1 MNILSPGDLWAFVI
15 LSIPTMVLLGFRHA
29 LDVDHIV
36 AIDNLVRLH
45 NPTKKAQWIGT
56 GFSVGHIL
64 SVLAEMIIIIYMIG
78 SVTKVNQISFLGGII
93 AAVVLG
99 MIGTINLYSIKKWGK
114 TGSTILASK
123 LIGRIGMLG
132 PTGSAIITGVVFGLG
147 FDTAT
152 QISAISLSAFA
163 SATLGIQAALLLASF
178 FAIGMVSLDT
188 IDSVLLNSVFSR
200 IFEKKGFRYMS
211 YALSGAAIVSAVLAS
226 YEALANSEILP
237 KLTGPILSAAIIAIS
252 FGYSYAT
259 RKNVVKEHDNIEEH
273 KNKKN

>member
-1 MNILSPGDLWAFVI
+1 MNILSPGDLWTFVI

-45 NPTKKAQWIGT
+45 NTTKKAQWIGT

-64 SVLAEMIIIIYMIG
+64 SVLAEMVIIIYMIG

-211 YALSGAAIVSAVLAS
+211 YALSGAAIVSAVIAS
-226 YEALANSEILP
+226 YEALVNSEILP
-237 KLTGPILSAAIIAIS
+237 KLTGPILAAAIIAIS

-259 RKNVVKEHDNIEEH
+259 RKNVVKEHDNMEEH

>member
-1 MNILSPGDLWAFVI
+1 MPSAADLWTFVI

-45 NPTKKAQWIGT
+45 NTTKKARWVGS
-56 GFSVGHIL
+56 GFSVGHII
-64 SVLAEMIIIIYMIG
+64 SVLVEMVIIIYMIG

-93 AAVVLG
+93 AAVALG
-99 MIGTINLYSIKKWGK
+99 MIGTINLYSIKKCGK
-114 TGSTILASK
+114 TGSTILASRI
-123 LIGRIGMLG
+123 IGRTGMLG
-132 PTGSAIITGVVFGLG
+132 PTGSAIITGIVFGLG

-152 QISAISLSAFA
+152 QISAISVSAFA

-188 IDSVLLNSVFSR
+188 MDSVLLNSVFSR
-200 IFEKKGFRYMS
+200 LFEKKGFRYMS
-211 YALSGAAIVSAVLAS
+211 YALSGAAILSAALAS

-237 KLTGPILSAAIIAIS
+237 RLTGPILAAAIIAIS

-259 RKNVVKEHDNIEEH
+259 RKKVVKEHDNMQEH
-273 KNKKN
+273 KNKRH

>member
-1 MNILSPGDLWAFVI
+1 MDIPPAADLWTFVI
-15 LSIPTMVLLGFRHA
+15 LSIPTMVFLGFRHA

-45 NPTKKAQWIGT
+45 NTTKNARWIGI
-56 GFSVGHIL
+56 GFGAGHIL
-64 SVLAEMIIIIYMIG
+64 SVLVEMVIIIYMIG

-93 AAVVLG
+93 AAVALG

-123 LIGRIGMLG
+123 IIGRTGKLG
-132 PTGSAIITGVVFGLG
+132 PTGSAIITGAVFGLG

-178 FAIGMVSLDT
+178 FAIGMISLDT
-188 IDSVLLNSVFSR
+188 MDSILLNSIFSR

-211 YALSGAAIVSAVLAS
+211 YALSGAAIASAALAS

-237 KLTGPILSAAIIAIS
+237 KLTGPILAAAIIAIS
-252 FGYSYAT
+252 FGYSYVT
-259 RKNVVKEHDNIEEH
+259 RRNVVKEHDNMQEH

>member
-1 MNILSPGDLWAFVI
+1 MNILSPGDLWTFVI

-45 NPTKKAQWIGT
+45 NTTKKAQWIGA

-64 SVLAEMIIIIYMIG
+64 SVLAEMVIIIYMIG

-132 PTGSAIITGVVFGLG
+132 PTGSAVITGVVFGLG

-188 IDSVLLNSVFSR
+188 IDSILLNSVFSR

-211 YALSGAAIVSAVLAS
+211 YALSGAAIVSAVIAS
-226 YEALANSEILP
+226 YEALVNSEILP
-237 KLTGPILSAAIIAIS
+237 KVTGPILAAAIIAIS

-259 RKNVVKEHDNIEEH
+259 RKNVVKEHDNMEEH

>member
-1 MNILSPGDLWAFVI
+1 MDIPPAADLWTFVI
-15 LSIPTMVLLGFRHA
+15 LSIPTMVFLGFRHA

-45 NPTKKAQWIGT
+45 NTTKNARWIGI
-56 GFSVGHIL
+56 GFGAGHIL
-64 SVLAEMIIIIYMIG
+64 SVLVEMVIIIYMIG

-93 AAVVLG
+93 AAVALG

-123 LIGRIGMLG
+123 IIGRTGKLG
-132 PTGSAIITGVVFGLG
+132 PTGSAIITGAVFGLG

-188 IDSVLLNSVFSR
+188 MDSILLNSIFSR
-200 IFEKKGFRYMS
+200 MFEKKGFRYMS
-211 YALSGAAIVSAVLAS
+211 YALSGAAIASAALAS

-237 KLTGPILSAAIIAIS
+237 KLTGPILAAAIIAIS
-252 FGYSYAT
+252 FGYYYVT
-259 RKNVVKEHDNIEEH
+259 RRNVVKEHDNMQEH

>member
-1 MNILSPGDLWAFVI
+1 MDIPPAADLWTFVI
-15 LSIPTMVLLGFRHA
+15 LSIPTMVFLGFRHA

-45 NPTKKAQWIGT
+45 NTTRNARWIGS
-56 GFSVGHIL
+56 GFGAGHIL
-64 SVLAEMIIIIYMIG
+64 SVLVEMVIIIYMIG

-93 AAVVLG
+93 AAVALG

-123 LIGRIGMLG
+123 IIGRTGKLG
-132 PTGSAIITGVVFGLG
+132 PTGSAIITGAVFGLG

-188 IDSVLLNSVFSR
+188 MDSILLNSIFSR

-211 YALSGAAIVSAVLAS
+211 YALSGAAIVSAALAS

-237 KLTGPILSAAIIAIS
+237 KLTGPILAAAIIAIS
-252 FGYSYAT
+252 FGYSYAI
-259 RKNVVKEHDNIEEH
+259 RRNVVKEHDNMQEH
-273 KNKKN
+273 NNKKN

>member
-1 MNILSPGDLWAFVI
+1 MTFLAI
-15 LSIPTMVLLGFRHA
+15 SIPSILMFGMRHA
-29 LDVDHIV
+29 LDVDHIT

-45 NPTKKAQWIGT
+45 NTTRNARWIGS
-56 GFSVGHIL
+56 GFGAGHIL
-64 SVLAEMIIIIYMIG
+64 SVLVEMVIIIYVIG

-93 AAVVLG
+93 AAVALG

-123 LIGRIGMLG
+123 IIGRTGKLG
-132 PTGSAIITGVVFGLG
+132 PTGSAIITGAVFGLG

-188 IDSVLLNSVFSR
+188 MDSILLNSIFSR

-211 YALSGAAIVSAVLAS
+211 YALSGAAIASAALAS

-237 KLTGPILSAAIIAIS
+237 KLTGPILAAAIIAIS
-252 FGYSYAT
+252 FGYSYVT
-259 RKNVVKEHDNIEEH
+259 RRNVVKEHDNMQQH

>member
-1 MNILSPGDLWAFVI
+1 MNILSPGDLWTFVI

-45 NPTKKAQWIGT
+45 NTTKKAQWIGT

-64 SVLAEMIIIIYMIG
+64 SVLAEMVIIIYMIG

-226 YEALANSEILP
+226 YEALVNSVILP
-237 KLTGPILSAAIIAIS
+237 KLTGPILAAAIIVIS
-252 FGYSYAT
+252 FVYSYAT
-259 RKNVVKEHDNIEEH
+259 RKNVVKEHDNMEEH

>member
-1 MNILSPGDLWAFVI
+1 LNIISPGDLWTFVI

-45 NPTKKAQWIGT
+45 NTTKKAQWMGT

-64 SVLAEMIIIIYMIG
+64 SVLAEMVIIIYMIG

-132 PTGSAIITGVVFGLG
+132 PTASAIITGVVFGLG

-188 IDSVLLNSVFSR
+188 IDSILLNSVFSR

-211 YALSGAAIVSAVLAS
+211 YALSGAAIVSAVIAS
-226 YEALANSEILP
+226 YEALVNSEILP
-237 KLTGPILSAAIIAIS
+237 KLTGPILAAAIIAIS

-259 RKNVVKEHDNIEEH
+259 RKNVVKEHDNMEEH

>member
-1 MNILSPGDLWAFVI
+1 MNILSPGDLWTFVI

-45 NPTKKAQWIGT
+45 NTTKKAQWIGT

-64 SVLAEMIIIIYMIG
+64 SVLAEMVIILYMIG
-78 SVTKVNQISFLGGII
+78 SVPKVNQISFLGGII
-93 AAVVLG
+93 GAVILG

-123 LIGRIGMLG
+123 LIGRIGILG

-188 IDSVLLNSVFSR
+188 IDSILLNSVFSR

-226 YEALANSEILP
+226 YEALVNSEILP
-237 KLTGPILSAAIIAIS
+237 KLTGPILAAAIIAIS

-259 RKNVVKEHDNIEEH
+259 RKNVVKEHDNMEEH

>member
-1 MNILSPGDLWAFVI
+1 MPSAADLWTFVI

-45 NPTKKAQWIGT
+45 NTTKKARWVGS
-56 GFSVGHIL
+56 GFSVGHII
-64 SVLAEMIIIIYMIG
+64 SVLVEMVIIIYMIG

-93 AAVVLG
+93 AAVALG

-123 LIGRIGMLG
+123 IIGRTGMLG
-132 PTGSAIITGVVFGLG
+132 PTGSAIITGIVFGLG

-188 IDSVLLNSVFSR
+188 MDSILLNSVFSR
-200 IFEKKGFRYMS
+200 LFEKKGFRYMS
-211 YALSGAAIVSAVLAS
+211 YALSGAAILSAALAS

-237 KLTGPILSAAIIAIS
+237 RLTGPILAAAIIAIS

-259 RKNVVKEHDNIEEH
+259 RKNVVKEHDNMEEH
-273 KNKKN
+273 KNKRN

>member
-1 MNILSPGDLWAFVI
+1 MDIPPAADLWTFVI
-15 LSIPTMVLLGFRHA
+15 LSIPTMVFLGFRHA

-45 NPTKKAQWIGT
+45 NTTKNARWIGI
-56 GFSVGHIL
+56 GFGVGHIL
-64 SVLAEMIIIIYMIG
+64 SVLVEMVIIIYMIG

-93 AAVVLG
+93 AAVALG

-123 LIGRIGMLG
+123 IIGRTGKLG
-132 PTGSAIITGVVFGLG
+132 PTGSAIITGAVFGLG

-178 FAIGMVSLDT
+178 FAIGMISLDT
-188 IDSVLLNSVFSR
+188 MDSILLNSIFSR

-211 YALSGAAIVSAVLAS
+211 YALSGAAIASAALAS

-237 KLTGPILSAAIIAIS
+237 KLTGPILAAAIIAVS

-259 RKNVVKEHDNIEEH
+259 RRNVVKEHDNMQEH
-273 KNKKN
+273 KSKKN

>member
-1 MNILSPGDLWAFVI
+1 MSILSPGDLWTFVI

-45 NPTKKAQWIGT
+45 NTTKKAQWIGA

-64 SVLAEMIIIIYMIG
+64 SVLAEMVIIIYMIG

-188 IDSVLLNSVFSR
+188 IDSILLNSVFSR

-226 YEALANSEILP
+226 YEALVNSEILP
-237 KLTGPILSAAIIAIS
+237 KLTGPILAAAIIAVS

>member
-1 MNILSPGDLWAFVI
+1 MNIISPGDLWTFVI

-45 NPTKKAQWIGT
+45 NTTKKAQWMGT

-64 SVLAEMIIIIYMIG
+64 SVLAEMVIIIYMIG

-211 YALSGAAIVSAVLAS
+211 YALSGAAIVSAVIAS
-226 YEALANSEILP
+226 YEALVNSEILP
-237 KLTGPILSAAIIAIS
+237 KLTGPILAAAIIAIS

-259 RKNVVKEHDNIEEH
+259 RKNVVKEHDNMEEH

>member
-1 MNILSPGDLWAFVI
+1 MNILSPGDLWTFVI

-45 NPTKKAQWIGT
+45 NTTKKAQWIGA

-64 SVLAEMIIIIYMIG
+64 SVLAQMVIIIYMIG

-123 LIGRIGMLG
+123 LIGRIGMFG

-188 IDSVLLNSVFSR
+188 IDSILLNSVFSR
-200 IFEKKGFRYMS
+200 IFERKGFRYMS
-211 YALSGAAIVSAVLAS
+211 YALSGAAIVSAVIAS
-226 YEALANSEILP
+226 YEALVNSEILP
-237 KLTGPILSAAIIAIS
+237 KLTGPILAAAIIAIS

>member
-1 MNILSPGDLWAFVI
+1 MDIPPAADLWTFVI
-15 LSIPTMVLLGFRHA
+15 LSIPTMVFLGFRHA

-45 NPTKKAQWIGT
+45 NTTKNARWIGI
-56 GFSVGHIL
+56 GFGAGHIL
-64 SVLAEMIIIIYMIG
+64 SVLVEMVIIIYMIG

-93 AAVVLG
+93 AAVALG

-123 LIGRIGMLG
+123 IIGRTGKLG
-132 PTGSAIITGVVFGLG
+132 PTGSAIITGAVFGLG

-188 IDSVLLNSVFSR
+188 MDSILLNSIFSR
-200 IFEKKGFRYMS
+200 MFEKKGFRYMS
-211 YALSGAAIVSAVLAS
+211 YALSGAAIASAALAS

-237 KLTGPILSAAIIAIS
+237 KLTGPILAAAIIAIS
-252 FGYSYAT
+252 FGYSYVT
-259 RKNVVKEHDNIEEH
+259 RRNVVKEHDNMQEH

>member
-1 MNILSPGDLWAFVI
+1 MSILSPGDLWTFVI

-45 NPTKKAQWIGT
+45 NTTKKAQWIGA

-64 SVLAEMIIIIYMIG
+64 SVLAEMVIIIYMIG

-226 YEALANSEILP
+226 YEALVNSEILP
-237 KLTGPILSAAIIAIS
+237 KLTGPILAAVIITVS

>member
-1 MNILSPGDLWAFVI
+1 MDIPPAADLWTFVI
-15 LSIPTMVLLGFRHA
+15 LSIPTMVFLGFRHA

-45 NPTKKAQWIGT
+45 NTTKNARWIGI
-56 GFSVGHIL
+56 GFGAGHIL
-64 SVLAEMIIIIYMIG
+64 SVLVEMVIIIYMIG

-93 AAVVLG
+93 AAVALG

-123 LIGRIGMLG
+123 IIGRTGKLG
-132 PTGSAIITGVVFGLG
+132 PTGSAIITGAVFGLG

-188 IDSVLLNSVFSR
+188 MDSILLNSIFSR

-211 YALSGAAIVSAVLAS
+211 YALSGAAIASAALAS

-237 KLTGPILSAAIIAIS
+237 KLTGPILAAAIIAIS
-252 FGYSYAT
+252 FGYSYVT
-259 RKNVVKEHDNIEEH
+259 RRNVVKEHDNMQEH

>member
-1 MNILSPGDLWAFVI
+1 MDIPPAADLWTFVI
-15 LSIPTMVLLGFRHA
+15 LSIPTMVFLGFRHA

-45 NPTKKAQWIGT
+45 NTTTNARWIGS
-56 GFSVGHIL
+56 GFGAGHIL
-64 SVLAEMIIIIYMIG
+64 SVLVEMVIIIYMIG

-93 AAVVLG
+93 AAVALG

-123 LIGRIGMLG
+123 IIGRTGKLG
-132 PTGSAIITGVVFGLG
+132 PTGSAIITGAVFGLG

-188 IDSVLLNSVFSR
+188 MDSILLNSIFSR

-211 YALSGAAIVSAVLAS
+211 YALSGAAIASAALAS

-237 KLTGPILSAAIIAIS
+237 KLTGPILAAAIIVIS
-252 FGYSYAT
+252 FGYSYVT
-259 RKNVVKEHDNIEEH
+259 RRNVVKDHDNMQEH

>member
-45 NPTKKAQWIGT
+45 NTTKKAQWIGA

-64 SVLAEMIIIIYMIG
+64 SVLAEMVFIIYMIG

-163 SATLGIQAALLLASF
+163 SATLGIQGALLLASF

-226 YEALANSEILP
+226 YEALVNSVLLP
-237 KLTGPILSAAIIAIS
+237 KLTGPILAAAIIVIS
-252 FGYSYAT
+252 FVYSYAT
-259 RKNVVKEHDNIEEH
+259 RKNVVKEHNNMEEH

>member
-1 MNILSPGDLWAFVI
+1 MNIISPGDLWTFVI

-45 NPTKKAQWIGT
+45 NTTKKAQWMGT

-64 SVLAEMIIIIYMIG
+64 SVLAEMVIIIYMIG

-132 PTGSAIITGVVFGLG
+132 PTASAIITGVVFGLG

-211 YALSGAAIVSAVLAS
+211 YALSGAAIVSAVIAS
-226 YEALANSEILP
+226 YEALVNSEILP
-237 KLTGPILSAAIIAIS
+237 KLTGPILAAAIIAIS

-259 RKNVVKEHDNIEEH
+259 RKNVVKEHDNMEEH

>member
-1 MNILSPGDLWAFVI
+1 MNIISPGDLWTFVI

-45 NPTKKAQWIGT
+45 NTTKKAQWIGT

-64 SVLAEMIIIIYMIG
+64 SVLAEMVIIIYMIG

-211 YALSGAAIVSAVLAS
+211 YALSGAAIVSAVIAS
-226 YEALANSEILP
+226 YEALVNSEILP
-237 KLTGPILSAAIIAIS
+237 KLTGPILAAAIIAIS

-259 RKNVVKEHDNIEEH
+259 RKNVVKEHDNMEEH

>member
-1 MNILSPGDLWAFVI
+1 MDIPPAADLWTFVI
-15 LSIPTMVLLGFRHA
+15 LSIPTMVFLGFRHA

-45 NPTKKAQWIGT
+45 NTTRNARWIGS
-56 GFSVGHIL
+56 GFGAGHIL
-64 SVLAEMIIIIYMIG
+64 SVLVEMIIIIYMIG

-93 AAVVLG
+93 AAVALG

-123 LIGRIGMLG
+123 IIGRTGKLG
-132 PTGSAIITGVVFGLG
+132 PTGSAIITGAVFGLG

-188 IDSVLLNSVFSR
+188 MDSILLNSIFSR

-211 YALSGAAIVSAVLAS
+211 YALSGAAIVSAALAS

-237 KLTGPILSAAIIAIS
+237 KLTGPILAAAIIAIS
-252 FGYSYAT
+252 FGYSYAI
-259 RKNVVKEHDNIEEH
+259 RRNVVKEHDNMQEH
-273 KNKKN
+273 NNKKN

>member
-1 MNILSPGDLWAFVI
+1 MPSAADLWTFVI

-45 NPTKKAQWIGT
+45 NTTKKARWVGS
-56 GFSVGHIL
+56 GFSVGHVL
-64 SVLAEMIIIIYMIG
+64 SVLVEMVIIIYMIG

-93 AAVVLG
+93 AAIALG

-123 LIGRIGMLG
+123 IIGRTGMLG

-188 IDSVLLNSVFSR
+188 MDSILLNSVFSR

-211 YALSGAAIVSAVLAS
+211 YALSCAAIVSAVLAT

-237 KLTGPILSAAIIAIS
+237 KLTGPILAAAIIAIS

-259 RKNVVKEHDNIEEH
+259 RKNVVKEHDNMQEH

>member
-1 MNILSPGDLWAFVI
+1 MDIPPAADLWTFVI
-15 LSIPTMVLLGFRHA
+15 LSIPTMVFLGFRHA

-45 NPTKKAQWIGT
+45 NTTKNARWIGS
-56 GFSVGHIL
+56 GFGAGHIL
-64 SVLAEMIIIIYMIG
+64 SVLVEMVIIIYMIG

-93 AAVVLG
+93 AAVALG

-123 LIGRIGMLG
+123 IIGRTGKLG
-132 PTGSAIITGVVFGLG
+132 PTGSAIITGAVFGLG

-188 IDSVLLNSVFSR
+188 MDSILLNSIFSR
-200 IFEKKGFRYMS
+200 IFERKAFRYMS
-211 YALSGAAIVSAVLAS
+211 YALSGAAIASAALAS

-237 KLTGPILSAAIIAIS
+237 KLTGPILAAAIIAIS

-259 RKNVVKEHDNIEEH
+259 RRNVVKEHNNMQEH

>member
-1 MNILSPGDLWAFVI
+1 MNILSPGDLWTFVI

-45 NPTKKAQWIGT
+45 NTTKKAQWIGT

-64 SVLAEMIIIIYMIG
+64 SVLAEMVIIIYMIG

-132 PTGSAIITGVVFGLG
+132 PTASAIITGVVFGLG

-211 YALSGAAIVSAVLAS
+211 YALSGAAIVSAVIAS
-226 YEALANSEILP
+226 YEALVNSEILP
-237 KLTGPILSAAIIAIS
+237 KLTGPILAAAIIAIS

-259 RKNVVKEHDNIEEH
+259 RKNVVKEHDNMEEH

>member
-1 MNILSPGDLWAFVI
+1 MNILSPGDLWTFVI

-45 NPTKKAQWIGT
+45 NTTKKAQWIGA

-64 SVLAEMIIIIYMIG
+64 SVLAEMVIIIYMIG

-99 MIGTINLYSIKKWGK
+99 MIGTINLYSITKWGK

-123 LIGRIGMLG
+123 LIGRIGMFG

-147 FDTAT
+147 FDTA
-152 QISAISLSAFA
+152 
-163 SATLGIQAALLLASF
+163 
-178 FAIGMVSLDT
+178 
-188 IDSVLLNSVFSR
+188 
-200 IFEKKGFRYMS
+200 
-211 YALSGAAIVSAVLAS
+211 
-226 YEALANSEILP
+226 
-237 KLTGPILSAAIIAIS
+237 
-252 FGYSYAT
+252 
-259 RKNVVKEHDNIEEH
+259 
-273 KNKKN
+273 